1 MWEFSSGRIQMH
13 FKNRFRAAKAPGL
26 IVQSTVHQLMKDLGV
41 TSRLEAKSSRR
52 RRSMIKAK
60 KVCVE
65 SSKVAFVI
73 MSGQSLG

>member
-1 MWEFSSGRIQMH
+1 MGVYKCILKIDLGSSKGTWV
-13 FKNRFRAAKAPGL
+13 NL
-26 IVQSTVHQLMKDLGV
+26 QSTVHQLMKDFGV

-60 KVCVE
+60 KVCAE
-65 SSKVAFVI
+65 SSKVVFVI